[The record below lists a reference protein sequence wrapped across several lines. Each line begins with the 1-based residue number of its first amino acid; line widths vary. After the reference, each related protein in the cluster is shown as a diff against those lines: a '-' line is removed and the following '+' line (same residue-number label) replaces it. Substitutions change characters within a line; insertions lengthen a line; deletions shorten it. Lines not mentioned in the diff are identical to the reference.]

1 MICHQS
7 HQHTLVS
14 ARGRNWAVH
23 GSSWQFSKLWYSS
36 KGADGICAC
45 HIAPQSSTVD
55 HGFPTGRKD
64 DSSAARR
71 LPSSAKRSSGQLD
84 KHPED
89 KAKKLWCL
97 TLIGLTSMQCHAYP
111 QIKEIMRFQIQS
123 LMVIGISP
131 DNSEFLPVQ
140 TPPSRM
146 ETNWMAETIVWLQL
160 KGRKKTCCT
169 AKKPSFFMVSECHLV
184 I

>member
-23 GSSWQFSKLWYSS
+23 GSSANCGD
-36 KGADGICAC
+36 KGADGICVC
-45 HIAPQSSTVD
+45 HIAPQSSTID
-55 HGFPTGRKD
+55 HGFPTGRTD
-64 DSSAARR
+64 DLSAARR

-97 TLIGLTSMQCHAYP
+97 ALIGLTSMQCHAYP
-111 QIKEIMRFQIQS
+111 QIKKNNAFS
-123 LMVIGISP
+123 NTIS
-131 DNSEFLPVQ
+131 DGYRYI
-140 TPPSRM
+140 TR
-146 ETNWMAETIVWLQL
+146 
-160 KGRKKTCCT
+160 
-169 AKKPSFFMVSECHLV
+169 
-184 I
+184 